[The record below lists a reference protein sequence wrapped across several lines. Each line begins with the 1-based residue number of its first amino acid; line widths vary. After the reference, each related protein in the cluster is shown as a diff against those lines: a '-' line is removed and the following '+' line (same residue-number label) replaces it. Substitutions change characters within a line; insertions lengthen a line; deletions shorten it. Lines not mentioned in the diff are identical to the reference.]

1 MATSNVTIDNDGWQ
15 DIITKGSLTL
25 TDGDVYTIT
34 VLANGESEVCIA
46 DSKPADDFKGH
57 PVKANINFG
66 FTYHTGDAIWVRLNA
81 MAADEATVVI
91 S

>member
-1 MATSNVTIDNDGWQ
+1 MATQNVTIDNDGWQ
-15 DIITKGSLTL
+15 DLITEGSLSL
-25 TDGDVYTIT
+25 TNGEVYTIT

-46 DSKPADDFKGH
+46 DTKPEDGFKGH

-66 FTYHTGDAIWVRLNA
+66 FTYHTSDVIWVRLSA
-81 MAADEATVVI
+81 MVGDEAIVVI